1 MLISNHTSMND
12 KNKLTIYLLIK
23 MTEKVVRDREH
34 HQKLFIASMNPVRR
48 KIIEC
53 IGIHGK
59 TREQLKEELNLSDF
73 QLKFNL
79 DWLIA
84 NGFVVEKDGKLRL
97 TEIGIELLEAK

>member
-1 MLISNHTSMND
+1 
-12 KNKLTIYLLIK
+12 
-23 MTEKVVRDREH
+23 MTEKVVRDKEH